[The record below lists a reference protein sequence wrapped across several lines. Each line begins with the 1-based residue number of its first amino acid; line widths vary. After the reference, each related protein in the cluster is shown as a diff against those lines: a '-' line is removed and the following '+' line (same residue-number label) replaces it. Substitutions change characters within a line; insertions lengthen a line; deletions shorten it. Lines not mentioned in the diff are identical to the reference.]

1 MASSLLRRGPRS
13 ESVPIVPRALSFF
26 PPPSPPGTQTGRCG
40 GESTWRI
47 SLQDCTSQ
55 FPQFVCIATC
65 MRHVTILIGLTSS
78 FQLSD
83 WLAQIMTRYL
93 DNILIFRLLHQ
104 RLKSFAQCCP
114 VRITFPSL
122 FATLDRNV
130 VCILVSNI
138 TIRKGFISCCLK
150 PLQKCIKKKLEHS
163 LGGLSYWELA
173 CVAGAKRLGGG
184 GRVIKARKG
193 TFLPNPCPFSFL
205 PILYLVINQGRLFSI
220 LLDNGRS
227 TARISR
233 EDDGV

>member
-1 MASSLLRRGPRS
+1 MTW
-13 ESVPIVPRALSFF
+13 RALSSAWAPAPKACPSF
-26 PPPSPPGTQTGRCG
+26 PARFLFSVSPAPVGHKEAVAEEKAH
-40 GESTWRI
+40 GEYPFRIAQANFI
-47 SLQDCTSQ
+47 SLFAQ
-55 FPQFVCIATC
+55 
-65 MRHVTILIGLTSS
+65 RHVTILIGLTSS

-114 VRITFPSL
+114 VRIPFPSL